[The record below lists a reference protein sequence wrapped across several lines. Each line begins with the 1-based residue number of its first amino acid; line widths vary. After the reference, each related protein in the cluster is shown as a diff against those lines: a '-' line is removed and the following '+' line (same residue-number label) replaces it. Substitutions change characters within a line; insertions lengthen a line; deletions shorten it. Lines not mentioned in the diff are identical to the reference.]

1 MDGSSRCLAA
11 QDDIDEQELTR
22 RFYERLSDWSEPGEI
37 KVIPNGR
44 LLEPRIEPGQAA
56 DDHDSQ
62 PMPSLSASS
71 EWGSSVPILGS
82 WMTVSATP
90 TSARSR
96 SPISQAGAIPDL
108 RGRRVAQLCRGGR

>member
-44 LLEPRIEPGQAA
+44 LLEPSIEPGQEGENGA
-56 DDHDSQ
+56 Q
-62 PMPSLSASS
+62 
-71 EWGSSVPILGS
+71 VPCVTG
-82 WMTVSATP
+82 
-90 TSARSR
+90 
-96 SPISQAGAIPDL
+96 D
-108 RGRRVAQLCRGGR
+108 RV